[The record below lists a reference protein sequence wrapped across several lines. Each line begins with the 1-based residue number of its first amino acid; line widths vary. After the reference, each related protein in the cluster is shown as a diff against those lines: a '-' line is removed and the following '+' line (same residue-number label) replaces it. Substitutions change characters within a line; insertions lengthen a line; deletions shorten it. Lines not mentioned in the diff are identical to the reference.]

1 MGRRPSFPGH
11 NTCRVRV
18 KREGRFSST
27 RLSKTC
33 CNIKIISKTR
43 YISNRPSAYCVMD
56 FKLSTTQEFSVSV
69 YNSHITMNRLT
80 QHCDPRHLG
89 GDRVKLMRSLTLVIP
104 IVFFRHGHQTQLA
117 RISRQAAILGL
128 LRKNKTKRCD
138 IVKLQWD
145 KPAGTV
151 AQQLRNQYT
160 CCRIAKLSSQVISL
174 GKCCR
179 ALVFGIL
186 LLLWTINVTSHQLSP
201 HDEGQQHVFHW
212 LGYVIVVVASHSKST
227 LPGRGL

>member
-104 IVFFRHGHQTQLA
+104 IVFFRHGYQTQLA
-117 RISRQAAILGL
+117 RISRQASILGL

-145 KPAGTV
+145 KPP
-151 AQQLRNQYT
+151 AQRP
-160 CCRIAKLSSQVISL
+160 SSYVISTRVVEQGSCQVTWYL
-174 GKCCR
+174 QVSAVKHWFLVSCC
-179 ALVFGIL
+179 F
-186 LLLWTINVTSHQLSP
+186 S
-201 HDEGQQHVFHW
+201 
-212 LGYVIVVVASHSKST
+212 
-227 LPGRGL
+227 GR